1 MGVSLPRAEH
11 LRTGRAAEDW
21 VLAHMERQ
29 GMRCLERNYRSRF
42 GEIDLIMQDE
52 ATVVFVEVR
61 YRRSATHGQAI
72 ETVDGRKQARLRATA
87 NCFLTS
93 TRWRGPVRF
102 DVVGV
107 APEAGSA
114 KFQLQ
119 WIRNAIQ
126 D

>member
-1 MGVSLPRAEH
+1 MGASLPRDEH
-11 LRTGRAAEDW
+11 LRKGRAAEDW
-21 VLAHMERQ
+21 VLAHLERQ
-29 GMRCLERNYRSRF
+29 GMRLLERNYRSRF
-42 GEIDLIMQDE
+42 GEIDLIMQEE

-87 NCFLTS
+87 NCFLTA

-107 APEAGSA
+107 APSAGSA
-114 KFQLQ
+114 GLAIQ